1 MMRDARIRPWEAIC
15 GFAVLAVILTGEI
28 ALILDAA
35 HAHTRSLPDAAQ
47 IVKLIFF
54 GH

>member
-1 MMRDARIRPWEAIC
+1 MREGRVKSWEAIC
-15 GFAVLAVILTGEI
+15 GFAVLAIILSGEI

-35 HAHTRSLPDAAQ
+35 HVRTTSLPDAAQ

>member
-1 MMRDARIRPWEAIC
+1 MHEARVRPWEAIC
-15 GFAVLAVILTGEI
+15 GFAVLAIILTGEI

-35 HAHTRSLPDAAQ
+35 HIRTIALPDAAQ